1 MATQS
6 ERACATHGNALT
18 DRHPMDQMTMTLS
31 FDAVRQAAIE
41 LATRR
46 KAGQHGP
53 RLADACRPLSLAD
66 ALAIQREVSAHMGD
80 AIGGWKCGTPTD
92 DRVVVAPIYQQTI
105 SSGESCSVWSTQGQV
120 RVEPELA
127 FVIGR
132 DLPSRDQAY
141 DVAEVESAI
150 ARVHLA
156 LELID
161 SRYNDQADLAFPDR
175 LADGLVNQGL
185 WLGPQVPWAQAT
197 VARRFPIQ
205 WSAHEGAVTA
215 LQGQHPNDDPLA
227 PLLWLVNHLRTTG
240 QGLQAGQVVI
250 TGSYAGTFPC
260 PEDQA
265 LHFAYGDLGHFTVRF
280 QARSS

>member
-1 MATQS
+1 MDAWIDS
-6 ERACATHGNALT
+6 PPT
-18 DRHPMDQMTMTLS
+18 DPMTMTLS
-31 FDAVRQAAIE
+31 SDAVRQAAVE

-53 RLADACRPLSLAD
+53 RLADACRPQSLVD
-66 ALAIQREVSAHMGD
+66 ALAIQREVSAHMAD

-92 DRVVVAPIYQQTI
+92 DRVVVAPIYAQTI
-105 SSGESCSVWSTQGQV
+105 SSSEHCPVWSTQGQV

-127 FVIGR
+127 FVIGC
-132 DLPSRDQAY
+132 DLPLRDQAY
-141 DVAEVESAI
+141 DADEVESAI

-161 SRYNDQADLAFPDR
+161 SRYDDQAELTFADR

-185 WLGPQVPWAQAT
+185 WLGPQVPWALAKA
-197 VARRFPIQ
+197 ARRFPVR
-205 WSAHEGAVTA
+205 WSVGEGAAAV
-215 LQGQHPNDDPLA
+215 LPGQHPNDDPLA
-227 PLLWLVNHLRTTG
+227 PLHWLVDHLRTTG
-240 QGLQAGQVVI
+240 QGLQSGQVVI

-260 PEDQA
+260 PLDQA

>member
-1 MATQS
+1 MD
-6 ERACATHGNALT
+6 ALI
-18 DRHPMDQMTMTLS
+18 DSPPMDPMTMTLS
-31 FDAVRQAAIE
+31 SDAVRQAAVE

-53 RLADACRPLSLAD
+53 RLPDACRPQNLAD
-66 ALAIQREVSAHMGD
+66 ALAIQCEVSAHILD

-92 DRVVVAPIYQQTI
+92 DRVVVAPIYQQTL
-105 SSGESCSVWSTQGQV
+105 SSSEHCPVWSTQGQV

-132 DLPSRDQAY
+132 DLLPRDQAY
-141 DVAEVESAI
+141 DADEVESAM

-161 SRYNDQADLAFPDR
+161 SRYDDQAELAFADR

-185 WLGPQVPWAQAT
+185 WLGPQVPWAQAK
-197 VARRFPIQ
+197 AACRFPVR
-205 WSAHEGAVTA
+205 WSAGAGAAVE
-215 LQGQHPNDDPLA
+215 LPGQHPNDDPLA
-227 PLLWLVNHLRTTG
+227 PLHWLVDHLRVTG
-240 QGLQAGQVVI
+240 QGLRAGQVVI

-260 PEDQA
+260 PVDQA

-280 QARSS
+280 QARSN